1 MVGRQAALLSVIHHR
16 HSGKPLLAKAYMK
29 SNIAFDERLAEAL
42 AKQTV
47 PDLTVSDADRKW
59 VNGVVDMNLS
69 IAQTLA
75 LAPSSGGVVI
85 GNKILTANASM
96 GDLKQAI
103 VAAHK

>member
-47 PDLTVSDADRKW
+47 PNLTVSDADRKW
-59 VNGVVDMNLS
+59 SRPTAWCNSGSMVQAHCSPDCAAAAIAGVP
-69 IAQTLA
+69 A
-75 LAPSSGGVVI
+75 LASS
-85 GNKILTANASM
+85 
-96 GDLKQAI
+96 LKPAM
-103 VAAHK
+103 VSRLM